1 MARQQTFNLC
11 YGSSILLTGTYVG
24 IIQRI
29 EYESSKLTTWVRFP
43 VPILYVVGSLMV
55 KPVIVAHE
63 T

>member
-1 MARQQTFNLC
+1 MDCRSDSCHEYLR
-11 YGSSILLTGTYVG
+11 VG

-29 EYESSKLTTWVRFP
+29 EYESSKLTIWVRFP